1 MLLAITCFYDS
12 FTNIVTITFSTLVLI
27 ELLNVLSEVHKIKTK
42 MVLSITLTLII
53 YFTSIVI
60 LRQYFQLS
68 YVNQAFV
75 VQVLAL
81 SLACWL
87 PLQLF

>member
-1 MLLAITCFYDS
+1 MFLAITCFYDS

-42 MVLSITLTLII
+42 MVLSITITLVV

-68 YVNQAFV
+68 YVTQAFV

-87 PLQLF
+87 PL